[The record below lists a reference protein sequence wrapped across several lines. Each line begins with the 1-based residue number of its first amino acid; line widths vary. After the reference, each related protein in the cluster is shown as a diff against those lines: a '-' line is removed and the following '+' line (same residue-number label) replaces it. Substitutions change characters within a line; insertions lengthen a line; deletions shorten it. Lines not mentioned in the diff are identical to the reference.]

1 MLIIQTCEIFKY
13 VVIGY
18 TDTQTV
24 FEPLA
29 VIKTV
34 CINGGVKKNW
44 FSPYMNCIFT
54 LIWIIFMGASYI
66 IISYIICFH
75 LATKLFNAFIVKFDE
90 PD

>member
-34 CINGGVKKNW
+34 CINGGVKKN
-44 FSPYMNCIFT
+44 
-54 LIWIIFMGASYI
+54 
-66 IISYIICFH
+66 
-75 LATKLFNAFIVKFDE
+75 
-90 PD
+90 